1 MLHRK
6 MIIKLGEKSLNRELP
21 CVESTMQKSSMDC
34 IQSIQLLYTTK
45 VTSPRVVQC
54 LYFFLFVK
62 KTELNIYSIL
72 LKLKASQNLHILIN
86 QSLMKLL
93 QVANI
98 FLFHRSNF
106 SLQLSIFPLLGRE
119 KRYISCFYLFIYFYI

>member
-1 MLHRK
+1 
-6 MIIKLGEKSLNRELP
+6 
-21 CVESTMQKSSMDC
+21 MQKSSLDC
-34 IQSIQLLYTTK
+34 IESIKLLYTMK
-45 VTSPRVVQC
+45 VASPRVVQC

-62 KTELNIYSIL
+62 KTELNIYRIL

-106 SLQLSIFPLLGRE
+106 SLQLSIFPLLGSRAARRGGGE
-119 KRYISCFYLFIYFYI
+119 GIDKISKLIVI